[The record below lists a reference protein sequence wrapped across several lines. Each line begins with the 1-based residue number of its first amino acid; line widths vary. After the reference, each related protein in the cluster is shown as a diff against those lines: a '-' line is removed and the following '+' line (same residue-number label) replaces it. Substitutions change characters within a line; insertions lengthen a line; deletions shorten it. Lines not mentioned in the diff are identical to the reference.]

1 MRARLAFAISTAI
14 EPEILLMDEWIGA
27 GDASFVARA
36 RDRLNS
42 MVDEAGILVLA
53 SHNDNLL
60 RRVCNRIVELEG
72 GNVKHAGSTE
82 AFFGAEME
90 KV

>member
-27 GDASFVARA
+27 GDASFIEKA

-42 MVDEAGILVLA
+42 MVDESGILVLA
-53 SHNDNLL
+53 SHNNGLL
-60 RRVCNRIVELEG
+60 KRLCNKIVELEDG
-72 GNVKHAGSTE
+72 RVKRAESAET
-82 AFFGAEME
+82 FFNTVGAM
-90 KV
+90 